1 MKAFAFRDG
10 RIKFGG
16 SVAPGAILIC
26 SGHAKTVHDVVS
38 SVARHGYGK
47 DVLLVPGLPE
57 AITPNA
63 AVTAITAFAIT
74 CTQRIE
80 RIKAKGVRHGA

>member
-26 SGHAKTVHDVVS
+26 SGHAKTVHDVVRTI
-38 SVARHGYGK
+38 ALRTPRQE
-47 DVLLVPGLPE
+47 LLVPGVRD
-57 AITPNA
+57 AISFDESSA
-63 AVTAITAFAIT
+63 AITAFAIA